1 MLGFRPQGFVSFNL
15 VLSRFVSHFRPFFQ
29 EPILKCPV
37 QPMCGETKGDKIMRN
52 ETFAE
57 RLLGRI
63 YIDLAY
69 ALQRSG
75 DIRQPERRQLH
86 RRQGD

>member
-1 MLGFRPQGFVSFNL
+1 
-15 VLSRFVSHFRPFFQ
+15 
-29 EPILKCPV
+29 
-37 QPMCGETKGDKIMRN
+37 MRN